1 MSRIRKKETD
11 PTKIRLSDHF
21 LLSDFM
27 GCHSVFV
34 KGYRNLLDDFT
45 PSKLAEGRYLCE
57 TLLEPLLAEFG
68 PMSVA
73 YGYISPELSRK
84 VVAYQDPDIPS
95 YHRWDKGA
103 AADVCVHSWVKES
116 APIHLAHW
124 IDEHLGY
131 SRMITYSES
140 PFICLAT
147 QLDEG
152 ENFRRAFYENR
163 YGGKKGAKPEFVKKS
178 TNAKTRIAHGK
189 SLALEHDW
197 KGAGYPT
204 YHGGGIRQM
213 QHIRVSRYSMV
224 SDFLYS
230 TYAIREGIANAPDI
244 RRYAQAFRAAGRAY
258 DRLLEALDVPRLSIV
273 RGFES
278 FRFNDYPLFS
288 WRDHFA
294 IDFIPPAYMKPS
306 QVAEVALSL
315 GLFDAVGASNQN
327 GVVRVSGRQ
336 LDAQAND

>member
-1 MSRIRKKETD
+1 MRRVRAAKNTD
-11 PTKIRLSDHF
+11 PTKVRLSEHF

-27 GCHSVFV
+27 GCHSVYT
-34 KGYRNLLDDFT
+34 KGYRNIFDDPDGT
-45 PSKLAEGRYLCE
+45 KLEEAKHLCE
-57 TLLEPLLAEFG
+57 TILEPLLAEYG
-68 PMSVA
+68 PLSIA

-84 VVAYQDPDIPS
+84 IVSYQDPDIPS

-103 AADVCVHSWVKES
+103 AADVCVHSWVKEK

-124 IDEHLGY
+124 IDENLGY

-140 PFICLAT
+140 PYICVAS
-147 QLDEG
+147 QLSEG
-152 ENFRRAFYENR
+152 DNYRRAFYENR
-163 YGGKKGAKPEFVKKS
+163 YGGKKGAKPAFIKKS
-178 TNAKTRIAHGK
+178 ASASTRRKQGEAIE
-189 SLALEHDW
+189 LEHDW

-213 QHIRVSRYSMV
+213 QHIRCSRYSMV

-244 RRYAQAFRAAGRAY
+244 RKFSHVFRAAGKAY
-258 DRLLEALDVPRLSIV
+258 DALLGALDLPRLSIV

-288 WRDHFA
+288 WKDHFA
-294 IDFIPPAYMKPS
+294 IDFIPPSYLSAND
-306 QVAEVALSL
+306 VAQAALRL
-315 GLFDAVGASNQN
+315 GKFDSVGVDNTT
-327 GVVRVSGRQ
+327 GTVRVVGRFFY
-336 LDAQAND
+336 DEED